1 MLDFCIFLFDLGNR
15 WPKDCLIFARMKYN
29 LIGNTGLMVSELCFG
44 TMTFGGQDAGMWDH
58 IGKLQQKE
66 VNDIMKTVLD
76 AGINFIDTA
85 NVYSYGQSEQLLGQS
100 LKDLGIQRDNVVIA
114 TKVLGRMNPQP
125 NSVGLSRYHIFNSVD
140 QSLQRLQ
147 LDHIDILY
155 VHGVDP
161 KTEVEEIVHSL
172 NDIVNTGKVRY
183 IAICNWP
190 AWMVAQAQTIAHY
203 NKWHKF
209 IGLQHYYSVVTR
221 DIEHELVPMAAN
233 QHLAI
238 FPWSPLAGGFLTG
251 KFTREGGAAGA
262 RREAFDFPPIDKE
275 KAYNTVDVMKAIGQ
289 QHNATPA
296 QVALAWVRQQPGI
309 TSTIIGAKTIEQVN
323 ANIQSTDV
331 VLTAD
336 DLQKIDAVSPLP
348 AQYPGWMVRRQSA
361 NRD

>member
-1 MLDFCIFLFDLGNR
+1 
-15 WPKDCLIFARMKYN
+15 MKYN
-29 LIGNTGLMVSELCFG
+29 YVGNTGLLVSELCFG
-44 TMTFGGQDAGMWDH
+44 TMTFGGQDAGVWDN

-66 VNDIMKTVLD
+66 VNDMMKTVLD

-85 NVYSYGQSEQLLGQS
+85 NVYSFGQSEQLLGQS
-100 LKDLGIQRDNVVIA
+100 LKDLGIKRDGVIIA
-114 TKVLGRMNPQP
+114 TKLLSRMDPRP
-125 NSVGLSRYHIFNSVD
+125 NSTGLSRYHIFNSVD

-161 KTEVEEIVHSL
+161 RTELEEIVHSL

-190 AWMVAQAQTIAHY
+190 AWMVAKAQAIAHY
-203 NKWHKF
+203 NHWHRF

-221 DIEHELVPMAAN
+221 DIEHELVPMAADH
-233 QHLAI
+233 HLAI

-251 KFTREGGAAGA
+251 KFTREGGTAGA
-262 RREAFDFPPIDKE
+262 RRDAFDFPPIDKE
-275 KAYNTVDVMKAIGQ
+275 KAYNAVDVMKAVGEQ
-289 QHNATPA
+289 YKASTA
-296 QVALAWVRQQPGI
+296 QVTLAWVRQQPGV
-309 TSTIIGAKTIEQVN
+309 TSTIIGAKTIDQVN
-323 ANIQSTDV
+323 ANIKSTEL

-348 AQYPGWMVRRQSA
+348 AQYPGWMVKWQAS
-361 NRD
+361 NRG

>member
-1 MLDFCIFLFDLGNR
+1 
-15 WPKDCLIFARMKYN
+15 MKYN
-29 LIGNTGLMVSELCFG
+29 YVGNTGLLVSELCFG
-44 TMTFGGQDAGMWDH
+44 TMTFGGQNAGIWDN

-100 LKDLGIQRDNVVIA
+100 LKDLGIQRDSVVIA
-114 TKVLGRMNPQP
+114 TKVLGKMDERP
-125 NSVGLSRYHIFNSVD
+125 NSQGLSRYHIFNSVD
-140 QSLQRLQ
+140 QSLKRLQ

-161 KTEVEEIVHSL
+161 KTDLEDIVHSL

-190 AWMVAQAQTIAHY
+190 AWMVAKAQAIAQY
-203 NKWHKF
+203 NQWQKF
-209 IGLQHYYSVVTR
+209 IGLQYYYSVVTR
-221 DIEHELVPMAAN
+221 DIEHELVPMAADH
-233 QHLAI
+233 HLAI

-251 KFTREGGAAGA
+251 KFTREGSAAGA
-262 RREAFDFPPIDKE
+262 RRDAFDFPPIDKE
-275 KAYNTVDVMKAIGQ
+275 KAYNAVDVMKEIGK
-289 QHNATPA
+289 QHNVGPA
-296 QVALAWVRQQPGI
+296 QVALAWVRQQPGV
-309 TSTIIGAKTIEQVN
+309 TSTIIGAKTIQQVKD
-323 ANIQSTDV
+323 NIQSTDL

-348 AQYPGWMVRRQSA
+348 AQYPGWMVKWQAA
-361 NRD
+361 NRG